1 MFDYHYYLIVSICVL
16 LFSISKSGFSGGGLA
31 LIAVT
36 VLSINFGPL
45 KAISILLPLLL
56 VCDLMAGYLNRK
68 YIDKKVILGLVP
80 FTLLGVILGTLLFK
94 IIDLNMISIFIGSI
108 SLAYVFFNY
117 LITKSIL
124 NSVPF
129 NGSKSFWG
137 TLSGFTSFCLHS
149 GGLPMQTYL
158 LSQYRKKTEFV
169 ATLVF
174 SMAIINVSKIVP
186 YFYLEILSLKQILEY
201 MLFSPI
207 AIGGVLLGNW
217 MNKKVSDKSFF
228 LIINIFIVVA
238 SMRLIYDGFNAL

>member
-1 MFDYHYYLIVSICVL
+1 MLDFNYYIIISICVF

-31 LIAVT
+31 LIAVA

-45 KAISILLPLLL
+45 KAISMLLPLLL

-68 YIDKKVILGLVP
+68 YFDKKAILELIP

-94 IIDLNMISIFIGSI
+94 IIDLNMISIFISSI
-108 SLAYVFFNY
+108 SLIYVFFNY
-117 LITKSIL
+117 LTTKSIL
-124 NSVPF
+124 SSVPF
-129 NGSKSFWG
+129 NGIKSFWG
-137 TLSGFTSFCLHS
+137 VLSGFTSFCLHS

-158 LSQYRKKTEFV
+158 LSQYKKKTEFV

-174 SMAIINVSKIVP
+174 SMAIINACKVVP

-207 AIGGVLLGNW
+207 AVSGVLLGNW

-228 LIINIFIVVA
+228 LIINFFIVVA
-238 SMRLIYDGFNAL
+238 SIKLIYDGFKAL